1 MYCAV
6 SSSCWGLLHY
16 RWEPTKGRVLIRTL
30 IVSLVS
36 LVVFLAIF
44 MLPVEAADLLLFPSV
59 TATHQSITDAELP
72 DKKFVPAVDIFYS
85 TEFNHAFFLAE
96 YLASSNE
103 NELERIQLG
112 WHILPG
118 KTLWLGRF
126 HNGISFWNTQTH
138 HGDFLQS
145 SLTRPSI
152 ANYEDEFGPL
162 PAHISGFLLESTR
175 TAGDAEINYTAG
187 IGIGPTYD
195 STLHPLDLL
204 NPQHP
209 GKLAAS
215 FRLGYHPEA
224 GNPDQFGAAL
234 GYARIPVRNIL
245 QINEVRQ
252 SILSTFLNIERNKF
266 HLIGELFVFHNR
278 VLDVA
283 NTSTYRTVSAYLQ
296 PEYRLGESGRTTLYG
311 RVESTPNAERDRYL
325 ALFPEFSRSQV
336 VVGLRFDLTPSQAL
350 KIEAG
355 KSHRL
360 DPNELHINFISAQ
373 WSMILPL

>member
-1 MYCAV
+1 MGTYYIIV
-6 SSSCWGLLHY
+6 VNP
-16 RWEPTKGRVLIRTL
+16 RKEIVLIRDIIVSLASFCTL
-30 IVSLVS
+30 IVLLV
-36 LVVFLAIF
+36 ICT
-44 MLPVEAADLLLFPSV
+44 LPVEAADLLLFPSV
-59 TATHQSITDAELP
+59 TSTRQSITDAELP
-72 DKKFVPAVDIFYS
+72 DKKFVPAIDIFYS
-85 TEFNHAFFLAE
+85 TEFSQTFFLAE

-103 NELERIQLG
+103 NELERFQFG

-118 KTLWLGRF
+118 KTLWVGRF
-126 HNGISFWNTQTH
+126 HNAISFWNTQNH

-152 ANYEDEFGPL
+152 GNYEDEYGPL
-162 PAHISGFLLESTR
+162 PSHISGFLLESTR

-187 IGIGPTYD
+187 IGIGPTYN

-215 FRLGYHPEA
+215 FRLGYHLEV

-234 GYARIPVRNIL
+234 GYARIPVINVM

-252 SILSTFLNIERNKF
+252 SILSTFLNIEKNKF
-266 HLIGELFVFHNR
+266 HLIGELFVFQNR
-278 VLDVA
+278 VSGLG
-283 NTSTYRTVSAYLQ
+283 STTNFTTLSAYFQ
-296 PEYRLGESGRTTLYG
+296 PEYKLGESGRTTLFG
-311 RVESTPNAERDRYL
+311 RLEGTPNAEKDQYL
-325 ALFPEFSRSQV
+325 FLFPEFSRSQAV
-336 VVGLRFDLTPSQAL
+336 LGLRFDLTPSQAL

-355 KSHRL
+355 RSHRL
-360 DPNELHINFISAQ
+360 DINEKNINIISAQ

>member
-1 MYCAV
+1 M
-6 SSSCWGLLHY
+6 
-16 RWEPTKGRVLIRTL
+16 IRAL
-30 IVSLVS
+30 SVSLVS
-36 LVVFLAIF
+36 LVMFLAIF

-59 TATHQSITDAELP
+59 TSTHQSITDPELP

-85 TEFNHAFFLAE
+85 AEFHQSFFLAE

-103 NELERIQLG
+103 NELERFQLG

-118 KTLWLGRF
+118 KTLWIGRF
-126 HNGISFWNTQTH
+126 HNAISFWNTQNH

-145 SLTRPSI
+145 SLSRPSI

-162 PAHISGFLLESTR
+162 PAHISGFLLESAR
-175 TAGDAEINYTAG
+175 TAGDSEINYTAG
-187 IGIGPTYD
+187 IGVGPTYN

-209 GKLAAS
+209 GKIAAS
-215 FRLGYHPEA
+215 FRLGYHPEV

-234 GYARIPVRNIL
+234 GYARIPIMNVL

-252 SILSTFLNIERNKF
+252 SLLSTFFNIERNKF

-283 NTSTYRTVSAYLQ
+283 NTTTYTTVSAYVQ
-296 PEYRLGESGRTTLYG
+296 PEYKLGESACFSAGR
-311 RVESTPNAERDRYL
+311 
-325 ALFPEFSRSQV
+325 
-336 VVGLRFDLTPSQAL
+336 
-350 KIEAG
+350 
-355 KSHRL
+355 
-360 DPNELHINFISAQ
+360 
-373 WSMILPL
+373 